1 VVIERLFV
9 VRDAPGLARLRPG
22 DVALALGEAARLPAP
37 DGVRLYADAGDR
49 PLSGEPLD
57 AAGVVALLLAARRIV
72 HW

>member
-1 VVIERLFV
+1 MVIERLLV
-9 VRDAPGLARLRPG
+9 VRDASGLARLRPG

-49 PLSGEPLD
+49 PPGGEILD
-57 AAGVVALLLAARRIV
+57 AAGVVALLFAARRVV